1 MSKPLQGLS
10 FCCTSIPTKE
20 RDVIVS
26 RIQILG
32 GNHFSDLMSDVKY
45 LIVGDRNTEKY
56 KFCIKFRNDIIFLQK
71 NSINLL
77 YNDWLNGESN
87 LNINN
92 FKLNIFENLSICLSR
107 IDYNESH
114 NSVLA
119 KLPHRQTP
127 DFKQIYQSEY
137 LLDIIIKNGGQ
148 VTNSLS
154 KSTNFLVTTNRV
166 GKKYNKS
173 LEWQIPVLHP
183 VFIFDSLL
191 RSGCLNPDDYLLSDV
206 DNSINLN
213 GYKFWNQPAPTSK
226 TSIRKSN
233 SIWDSIMKEDNFKS
247 AGLSE
252 ENDWQEEDSSISPV
266 KAATAEVDVK
276 LTLFAN
282 LTFLIIGFNK
292 NQLFLLKSVIASH
305 GGTTSDVM
313 EKKNITHIL
322 LPFKN
327 GHQSTSMINLLNS
340 DLQVQLLQENKITVV
355 TEWFIERCVFYNKI
369 VDDSW
374 GKPITGLL
382 KADTK
387 LKICVTGF
395 TGIELLH
402 LKNLIN
408 HIGFQF
414 CDSLTS
420 SRDLLIININLFKL
434 TLMNSSPQLFSYKY
448 SDILDCPTYSNS
460 SKSHDISLISS
471 KNKINAA
478 KKWNIPIVSIAYI
491 WEMMV
496 QTSALN
502 GSLLLVVPDILN
514 LNWCLFAPR
523 STSENKS
530 QTSVSPAVSQPK
542 IKPPSPRKLKK
553 RQRYGKLISNSESL
567 TTRLLNASD
576 GTSAAGVTADTSFV
590 EESPDLISYQDTTS
604 KPDHQLLQKLSAPD
618 ERPTKRP
625 RKRRPLASA

>member
-56 KFCIKFRNDIIFLQK
+56 KFCVKFRNDIVFLQK

-87 LNINN
+87 LNVNN
-92 FKLNIFENLSICLSR
+92 LKLNIFENLSICLSR
-107 IDYNESH
+107 IETNDSH
-114 NSVLA
+114 NSILT
-119 KLPHRQTP
+119 KLPHRQTA
-127 DFKQIYQSEY
+127 DFNLIYNLGS
-137 LLDIIIKNGGQ
+137 LSDIIIKNGGQ

-154 KSTNFLVTTNRV
+154 KSTNFLVTTNRI

-173 LEWQIPVLHP
+173 LEWKIPVLHP

-191 RSGCLNPDDYLLSDV
+191 RRACLNPSDYLLNDIE
-206 DNSINLN
+206 NSINLN
-213 GYKFWNQPAPTSK
+213 GYKFWNQQPQPTSK

-233 SIWDSIMKEDNFKS
+233 SIWNSIMNEENFRAAS
-247 AGLSE
+247 TTD
-252 ENDWQEEDSSISPV
+252 ENDWQEESLNLSPM
-266 KAATAEVDVK
+266 KATVTEEPTK

-282 LTFLIIGFNK
+282 LSFLVIGFNK
-292 NQLFLLKSVIASH
+292 NQLFLLKSVIHSH
-305 GGTTSDVM
+305 GGKTSDVT
-313 EKKNITHIL
+313 EEKNITHIL

-327 GHQSTSMINLLNS
+327 GHQSASMINLLNS
-340 DLQVQLLQENKITVV
+340 ELQVQLLQDKKIIVV
-355 TEWFIERCVFYNKI
+355 TEWFIERCVFYNRI
-369 VDDSW
+369 VDDNW
-374 GKPITGLL
+374 GKPITGLI

-408 HIGFQF
+408 HLGFHF
-414 CDSLTS
+414 CESLTS
-420 SRDLLIININLFKL
+420 SRDLLVININLFKS
-434 TLMNSSPQLFSYKY
+434 TLLNSSPQLFSYKY
-448 SDILDCPTYSNS
+448 GDILDCPTYSNS

-496 QTSALN
+496 QTSTQNA
-502 GSLLLVVPDILN
+502 SVLVIPDILN
-514 LNWCLFAPR
+514 LNWCLFAPK
-523 STSENKS
+523 TSETD
-530 QTSVSPAVSQPK
+530 QTSVSPSVSSRTSISPSVSQSK
-542 IKPPSPRKLKK
+542 FKPPSPRKLKK
-553 RQRYGKLISNSESL
+553 RQRYGKLFSNSESL
-567 TTRLLNASD
+567 TTKLLQLRDPQSSNNQ
-576 GTSAAGVTADTSFV
+576 VDTSFV
-590 EESPDLISYQDTTS
+590 EESPDLISYKDS
-604 KPDHQLLQKLSAPD
+604 ANPNHQLLQKLSVPHND
-618 ERPTKRP
+618 ST
-625 RKRRPLASA
+625 STH